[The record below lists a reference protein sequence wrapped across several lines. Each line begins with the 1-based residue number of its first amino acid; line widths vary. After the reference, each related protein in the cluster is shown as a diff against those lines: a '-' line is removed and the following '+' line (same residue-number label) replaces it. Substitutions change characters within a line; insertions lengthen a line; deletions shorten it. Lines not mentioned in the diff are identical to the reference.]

1 MRLPKL
7 LLNLC
12 RKNKEVEADED
23 ITFILKS
30 YSKIIFKDF
39 NSMLYF
45 KDFYTAHILFVDIS
59 VIDLCNIFYY

>member
-12 RKNKEVEADED
+12 RKNKEAEADED
-23 ITFILKS
+23 ITFLLKS